1 VSDHRHHGENENQ
14 PNCDCKVRRPNNG
27 GASSEPRHDWVRPN
41 GAFVV
46 VAEAMMSALYF
57 ERLAFGGWNVS
68 IIWLHNNI
76 YFIAAKFSVCFVFS
90 VAAGTNI
97 ISRPNQ
103 KVHKE
108 TKRSDSLSLFYFI
121 RR

>member
-1 VSDHRHHGENENQ
+1 
-14 PNCDCKVRRPNNG
+14 
-27 GASSEPRHDWVRPN
+27 
-41 GAFVV
+41 
-46 VAEAMMSALYF
+46 MSALYF

-97 ISRPNQ
+97 ISRQ
-103 KVHKE
+103 IKKS
-108 TKRSDSLSLFYFI
+108 TKRQ
-121 RR
+121 REVT